1 MLPEDFSNRNKL
13 DKKYYI
19 ALMEKDEYEEE
30 TTTQKRIRLLRERKQ
45 KFNKNLKSFIGEK

>member
-13 DKKYYI
+13 GKEYYI
-19 ALMEKDEYEEE
+19 ALMEQDEYEEE

-45 KFNKNLKSFIGEK
+45 KFNKNLKSFIGGK

>member
-19 ALMEKDEYEEE
+19 ALMEKDEYEPE
-30 TTTQKRIRLLRERKQ
+30 TPTQKRIRLARERKQ
-45 KFNKNLKSFIGEK
+45 KFNKNLKSFIGGK

>member
-19 ALMEKDEYEEE
+19 ALMEKDEYEPE
-30 TTTQKRIRLLRERKQ
+30 TPTQKRIRLFRERKQ
-45 KFNKNLKSFIGEK
+45 KFNENLKSFIGGK